1 MERDWDVRAG
11 ELASQAIAAG
21 EPTTWFD
28 RLYAEGATGEVS
40 MPWDRDEPQDLLRD
54 WAEAHDLDGTGRRAV
69 VVGCGLGAD
78 AEYLA
83 ARGFATTGFDI
94 ATTAVRLAR
103 ERHPGT
109 QVDYRVADLLDLPGD
124 WRGAFDLVVEVFTI
138 QALPNPPRDRAM
150 AAVRALVAPGG
161 TLLAVAFRA
170 VEGDD
175 PEHGPPYPLTRS
187 TMQALAGDAL
197 TVVRAEELAGPRWR
211 VEYARP
217 HERDAEPAAG
227 DRARRSD
234 PPTSG

>member
-11 ELASQAIAAG
+11 ELASQAFADG
-21 EPTTWFD
+21 EPTAWFD
-28 RLYAEGATGEVS
+28 RLYAEAATGEVS
-40 MPWDRDEPQDLLRD
+40 MPWDRDAPQDLLRS
-54 WAEAHDLDGTGRRAV
+54 WAEAHHLDGAGRRAV

-94 ATTAVRLAR
+94 AGTAVRLAR
-103 ERHPGT
+103 ERHPET
-109 QVDYRVADLLDLPGD
+109 RVDYRVADLLALPED
-124 WRGAFDLVVEVFTI
+124 WRGAFDLVVEIFTI
-138 QALPNPPRDRAM
+138 QALPDPPRDRVM

-175 PEHGPPYPLTRS
+175 PEQGPPYPLTRA
-187 TMQALAGDAL
+187 TMEELAGDSL

-211 VEYARP
+211 VEYAR
-217 HERDAEPAAG
+217 
-227 DRARRSD
+227 
-234 PPTSG
+234 